1 MSQASTPASLNRWA
15 RDVAKSFAAR
25 TGGVRLYHRLRDREA
40 LTVIMLHRVLP
51 KALYA
56 EHEPDPDYT
65 ITTDVLERLVRF
77 LRGNYAIVGLPELLE
92 ARRGTRPL
100 PPHPLLISFDD
111 GWDDNVRYAAP
122 ILAAQ
127 GTPWAL
133 FVAAGA
139 VATGAPWWQE
149 TLLLALRSGRAPYRD
164 LWDMAAAEAGADKEP
179 SGNRELA
186 LLTAYGA
193 LESGRRD
200 GLLARVCARKSGA
213 DMADWN
219 GLRSLLGTQAGI
231 GVHGFSHLPLTLI
244 DNPGQDLLQARD
256 LVRSHLG
263 PASVT
268 TMSFPHGRYDAK
280 VLATTRALGFELIFT
295 SDAVLNACPG
305 GWLPYD
311 TIGRISVEAVNV
323 CDPWGEFDPG
333 RAERWL
339 MLRKRQTAALGAS
352 S

>member
-1 MSQASTPASLNRWA
+1 M
-15 RDVAKSFAAR
+15 AKSVAAR
-25 TGGVRLYHRLRDREA
+25 TGGVRLYHQLRDREA

-51 KALYA
+51 QAMYA
-56 EHEPDPDYT
+56 EREPDPDYT
-65 ITTDVLERLVRF
+65 IPTDILERLVRF
-77 LRGNYAIVGLPELLE
+77 LRANYTLVGLPELLE

-127 GTPWAL
+127 GAPWAL

-139 VATGAPWWQE
+139 VATGKPWWQE
-149 TLLLALRSGRAPYRD
+149 TLLMALRSRRASYRE
-164 LWDMAAAEAGADKEP
+164 LWDMAAAATGAESEP
-179 SGNRELA
+179 CDNRELA

-193 LESGRRD
+193 LEPGRRD
-200 GLLARVCARKSGA
+200 GLLARVCERKSGA

-219 GLRSLLGTQAGI
+219 GLRTLLGADVGI

-244 DNPGQDLLQARD
+244 DDPDRDLLQARA
-256 LVRSHLG
+256 LVHSNLG
-263 PASVT
+263 PSSVT

-280 VLATTRALGFELIFT
+280 VLAATRALRFELIFT
-295 SDAVLNACPG
+295 SDAILNSCPG

-311 TIGRISVEAVNV
+311 TIGRISVEAANI
-323 CDPWGEFDPG
+323 CDPQGEFDAG
-333 RAERWL
+333 CAERWL
-339 MLRKRQTAALGAS
+339 MLRKRQMAA
-352 S
+352 